1 VATVASVLVL
11 AAVLGVVAWGRV
23 PDALAAV
30 PAAVLVVVLGLVT
43 FDAAVDVLDRLLP
56 TLVFL
61 ASIFVIA
68 ETVRAAGLF
77 DRAGEFL
84 SWSAD
89 TSVRRLLV
97 AISLAAVA
105 VTTVM
110 SLDATAVLFTPVV
123 IALVRSRRV
132 DSERPLIVTTQL
144 ANAGSGLLPV
154 SNLTNLLVFSA
165 TGLTFGGFALRM
177 ALPTAAASAVVI
189 AVVCRRPRG
198 ALAMDP
204 QGMPPDQARLDDFAR
219 FVIAS
224 LVVLF
229 IAFFVLSQLG
239 GEPAWAAAVGAAV
252 LAVATIVTGRERP
265 RVALAAASPSFVA
278 FVAALGVVVQAAVQ
292 HGLGSVARELM
303 PDGAGFWALLA
314 IVALAALLANVV
326 NNIPATLVL
335 LPVMTAG
342 PTGRLLA
349 LLVGVNV
356 GPNLTY
362 TGSLATLLWRRVVR
376 AQDIEPSRCA
386 FFRLAALATP
396 LALFLSTVALWF
408 TLRLTG

>member
-1 VATVASVLVL
+1 MASVIVL
-11 AAVLGVVAWGRV
+11 AAVLGRVAWGRV

-30 PAAVLVVVLGLVT
+30 PAAVLVVVLGLVS
-43 FDAAVDVLDRLLP
+43 FDDAVDVLDRLLP

-68 ETVRAAGLF
+68 EAVRAAGLF
-77 DRAGEFL
+77 ERAGGFL
-84 SWSAD
+84 SRRAG

-123 IALVRSRRV
+123 IGFVGSRRI
-132 DSERPLIVTTQL
+132 DSERPLLVTTQL

-165 TGLTFGGFALRM
+165 TGLTFGGFAVRM
-177 ALPTAAASAVVI
+177 ALPTAAASAVVV

-198 ALAMDP
+198 GLSMDP
-204 QGMPPDQARLDDFAR
+204 QSARPEHRTLDGFAR
-219 FVIAS
+219 FVIAA

-229 IAFFVLSQLG
+229 LAFFVVSQLG
-239 GEPAWAAAVGAAV
+239 GEPAWAAAVGAAI
-252 LAVATIVTGRERP
+252 LAVATIVARRERP
-265 RVALAAASPSFVA
+265 RVVLAAASPSFVV

-292 HGLGSVARELM
+292 HGLGSAARELM

-314 IVALAALLANVV
+314 IVAMAAMLANVV

-335 LPVMTAG
+335 LPVLAAG

-376 AQDIEPSRCA
+376 AEDLEPSRRA
-386 FFRLAALATP
+386 FFRLAFLATP
-396 LALFLSTVALWF
+396 LALMLSTVALWL
-408 TLRLTG
+408 TLRVTG

>member
-1 VATVASVLVL
+1 VASVIVL
-11 AAVLGVVAWGRV
+11 AAVLGLVAWGKL
-23 PDALAAV
+23 PDALAEV
-30 PAAVLVVVLGLVT
+30 PAAVLVVVVGLVS
-43 FDAAVDVLDRLLP
+43 FDDALDVLDRLLP

-68 ETVRAAGLF
+68 EAARAAGLF
-77 DRAGEFL
+77 ERAGSLL
-84 SWSAD
+84 SRGAD

-123 IALVRSRRV
+123 IGLVRLRHI
-132 DSERPLIVTTQL
+132 DAERPLLVTAQL

-177 ALPTAAASAVVI
+177 ILPTAAASAVVI

-198 ALAMDP
+198 ALVMEPDRSSSLPP
-204 QGMPPDQARLDDFAR
+204 QDGFAR
-219 FVIAS
+219 FVIAA

-229 IAFFVLSQLG
+229 VAFFVVSQLG
-239 GEPAWAAAVGAAV
+239 GEPAWAAAVGAGV
-252 LAVATIVTGRERP
+252 LAVGMIVTGRDRP
-265 RVALAAASPSFVA
+265 RVVLAALSPSFVV
-278 FVAALGVVVQAAVQ
+278 FVGALGVVVEAAVQ
-292 HGLGSVARELM
+292 HGLGSVARDVM
-303 PDGAGFWALLA
+303 PAGAGFWALLA
-314 IVALAALLANVV
+314 IVGLAAVLANVV

-335 LPVMTAG
+335 LPVLSVG

-376 AQDIEPSRCA
+376 AEDVEPSRRA
-386 FFRLAALATP
+386 FFRLAVLATP
-396 LALFLSTVALWF
+396 TALVASTLALWL
-408 TLRLTG
+408 TLRVVG

>member
-1 VATVASVLVL
+1 MATVASVIVL
-11 AAVLGVVAWGRV
+11 AAALGVVAWGK
-23 PDALAAV
+23 PGASAAV
-30 PAAVLVVVLGLVT
+30 CGLSVLVVVVGLVS
-43 FDAAVDVLDRLLP
+43 FDDALDVLDRLLP

-68 ETVRAAGLF
+68 EAVRAAGLF
-77 DRAGEFL
+77 ERAGALL
-84 SWSAD
+84 SRGPH

-123 IALVRSRRV
+123 IGLVRSRHI
-132 DSERPLIVTTQL
+132 DSERPLLVTTQL

-165 TGLTFGGFALRM
+165 TGLTFGGFAVRM
-177 ALPTAAASAVVI
+177 LLPTAAASAVVVW
-189 AVVCRRPRG
+189 VVCRRPRG
-198 ALAMDP
+198 PRTMEPDASP
-204 QGMPPDQARLDDFAR
+204 SPPRLDGFAR
-219 FVIAS
+219 FVIAA

-229 IAFFVLSQLG
+229 ASFFVVSQLG
-239 GEPAWAAAVGAAV
+239 GEPAWAAAVGAGV
-252 LAVATIVTGRERP
+252 LAIATIVSRRDSP
-265 RVALAAASPSFVA
+265 RVVLAALSPSFVV
-278 FVAALGVVVQAAVQ
+278 FVAGLGVVVEAAVQ
-292 HGLGSVARELM
+292 HGLGSVARDVM
-303 PDGAGFWALLA
+303 PDGDGFWALLA
-314 IVALAALLANVV
+314 IVGLAALLANMV

-335 LPVMTAG
+335 LPVMSAG
-342 PTGRLLA
+342 PTGQLLA

-376 AQDIEPSRCA
+376 AEDLEPSRGA
-386 FFRLAALATP
+386 FFRLGLLATP
-396 LALFLSTVALWF
+396 LALVLSTIALWL
-408 TLRLTG
+408 TLRVIG

>member
-1 VATVASVLVL
+1 MATVASVIVL
-11 AAVLGVVAWGRV
+11 AAVLGLVAWGRV

-30 PAAVLVVVLGLVT
+30 PAAVLVVVVGLVS
-43 FDAAVDVLDRLLP
+43 FDDALDVLDRLLP

-68 ETVRAAGLF
+68 EAVRAAGLF
-77 DRAGEFL
+77 EQAGAFL
-84 SWSAD
+84 SRGPN

-123 IALVRSRRV
+123 IGLVRLRHI
-132 DSERPLIVTTQL
+132 DSERPLLVTTQL

-165 TGLTFGGFALRM
+165 TGLTFGGFAVRM
-177 ALPTAAASAVVI
+177 FLPTAAASAVVVG
-189 AVVCRRPRG
+189 VVCRRPRG
-198 ALAMDP
+198 VRTMEPDAS
-204 QGMPPDQARLDDFAR
+204 PPRPRLDGFAR

-229 IAFFVLSQLG
+229 VAFFVVSQLG
-239 GEPAWAAAVGAAV
+239 GEPAWAAAVGAGV
-252 LAVATIVTGRERP
+252 LAIATVVSRSRSP
-265 RVALAAASPSFVA
+265 RLVLAALSPSFVV
-278 FVAALGVVVQAAVQ
+278 FVAALGVVVEAAVQ
-292 HGLGSVARELM
+292 HGLGSVARDVI
-303 PDGAGFWALLA
+303 PDGDGFWALLA
-314 IVALAALLANVV
+314 IVGLAALLANVV

-335 LPVMTAG
+335 LPVMAG
-342 PTGRLLA
+342 GPISGLLA

-376 AQDIEPSRCA
+376 AEDIEPSRRA
-386 FFRLAALATP
+386 FFRLGFLATP
-396 LALFLSTVALWF
+396 LALVLSTVALW
-408 TLRLTG
+408 LTMRVIG

>member
-1 VATVASVLVL
+1 MASLIVL
-11 AAVLGVVAWGRV
+11 AAVLGLVAWGRV

-30 PAAVLVVVLGLVT
+30 PAALLVVALGLVT
-43 FDAAVDVLDRLLP
+43 FDDAVDVLDRLLP

-68 ETVRAAGLF
+68 EAVRSAGLF
-77 DRAGEFL
+77 ERAGASL
-84 SWSAD
+84 SRSSR

-123 IALVRSRRV
+123 IGLVRSRHV
-132 DSERPLIVTTQL
+132 DPERPLLVTTQL
-144 ANAGSGLLPV
+144 SNAGSSLLPV

-177 ALPTAAASAVVI
+177 ALPTAAASAVVV

-198 ALAMDP
+198 ARVMDP
-204 QGMPPDQARLDDFAR
+204 EKARPEREPLDGFAR
-219 FVIAS
+219 FVIAA

-229 IAFFVLSQLG
+229 GSFFVVSQLG

-265 RVALAAASPSFVA
+265 STVFAAASPSFVV
-278 FVAALGVVVQAAVQ
+278 FVAALGVVVEAAVQ
-292 HGLGSVARELM
+292 HGLGSAARDLM
-303 PDGAGFWALLA
+303 PSGAGFWALLA
-314 IVALAALLANVV
+314 IVAMAALLANVV

-335 LPVMTAG
+335 LPVLTAG
-342 PTGRLLA
+342 PTARLLA

-376 AQDIEPSRCA
+376 DADVEPSRRA
-386 FFRLAALATP
+386 FFRLAFLATP
-396 LALFLSTVALWF
+396 LALVMSTIALWL
-408 TLRLTG
+408 TLRALG

>member
-1 VATVASVLVL
+1 VASVIVL
-11 AAVLGVVAWGRV
+11 AAVLGLVAWGKV

-30 PAAVLVVVLGLVT
+30 PAAVLVVVVGLVT
-43 FDAAVDVLDRLLP
+43 FDDAVDVLDRLLP

-68 ETVRAAGLF
+68 EAVRAAGLF
-77 DRAGEFL
+77 ERAGSLL
-84 SWSAD
+84 SRSAD
-89 TSVRRLLV
+89 SSVRRLLV

-123 IALVRSRRV
+123 IGLVHRRHIEP
-132 DSERPLIVTTQL
+132 ERPLLVTVQL

-177 ALPTAAASAVVI
+177 FLPTLTASAVVV

-198 ALAMDP
+198 ALTMEPDP
-204 QGMPPDQARLDDFAR
+204 SPPQPPLDGFAR
-219 FVIAS
+219 FVIAA

-229 IAFFVLSQLG
+229 VAFFVVSQLG
-239 GEPAWAAAVGAAV
+239 GEPAWAAAVGAGVLALATIATGRDRPRAV
-252 LAVATIVTGRERP
+252 L
-265 RVALAAASPSFVA
+265 VALSPSFVV
-278 FVAALGVVVQAAVQ
+278 FVAGLGVVVEAAVQ
-292 HGLGSVARELM
+292 HGLGSTARDVM
-303 PDGAGFWALLA
+303 PAGAGFWALLG
-314 IVALAALLANVV
+314 IVGLAAVLANVI

-335 LPVMTAG
+335 LPVLSVG
-342 PTGRLLA
+342 PVGRLLA
-349 LLVGVNV
+349 LLIGVNV

-376 AQDIEPSRCA
+376 AEEVEPSRRV
-386 FFRLAALATP
+386 FFRLAVLATP
-396 LALFLSTVALWF
+396 VALVVSTVALWL
-408 TLRLTG
+408 TLRVTG